1 MDSNNRRQHDALAAV
16 RRLCAAHED
25 VFRGNP
31 VAEQALAQLNA
42 STDGAATS
50 FKEHIDH
57 LEAAANSTNARR
69 AARKA
74 LRGSLKAVARTSHV
88 VAIDAGADAQ
98 VSMPKGVSDKALVAF
113 GQAVADRVTPLA
125 DRYTAHKLAP
135 TVISGLPSQVATLA
149 QTMADQSDHRR
160 GHKVAR
166 RQAEAHLRKGAEV
179 ADVLQR
185 IYDNAFAGDQQ
196 AIERWKE
203 ARRVGP
209 ARSVEPP
216 TAPAPTA
223 AAPAA
228 PPATA
233 KTA

>member
-1 MDSNNRRQHDALAAV
+1 MDSINRRQHDALAAV
-16 RRLCAAHED
+16 RRLCAGHED

-50 FKEHIDH
+50 FKEHIDQV
-57 LEAAANSTNARR
+57 EASANSTDARR
-69 AARKA
+69 AARNA
-74 LRGSLKAVARTSHV
+74 LRGSLTAIARTSLV
-88 VAIDAGADAQ
+88 VAIDAGAEAQ
-98 VSMPKGVSDKALVAF
+98 VSMPKGVSDKALVAL

-135 TVISGLPSQVATLA
+135 SVIANLPSQVATLA

-166 RQAEAHLRKGAEV
+166 RQAEAHLRKGAEA

-209 ARSVEPP
+209 ARSVEPVTTESTP
-216 TAPAPTA
+216 SAST
-223 AAPAA
+223 
-228 PPATA
+228 